1 MYIIYIINQGVKNSK
16 EERRQ
21 AITRSKTKYML
32 NKEWCFDVCGNH
44 NNTFAGKYKHLRSKK
59 HHKNVSAEI
68 KYI

>member
-1 MYIIYIINQGVKNSK
+1 
-16 EERRQ
+16 
-21 AITRSKTKYML
+21 ML

-68 KYI
+68 TYK